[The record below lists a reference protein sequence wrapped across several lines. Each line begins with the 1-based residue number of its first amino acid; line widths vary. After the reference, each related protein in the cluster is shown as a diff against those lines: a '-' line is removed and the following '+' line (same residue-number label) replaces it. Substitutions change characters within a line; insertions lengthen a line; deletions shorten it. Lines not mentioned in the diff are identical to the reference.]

1 MRGRTAFGGRD
12 GRRIGDRP
20 GGGATISRTSRIGR
34 RTARAAILQAAE
46 PRATLAVWP
55 LVFGALSFTSCF
67 TAGSLPAFG
76 SLGSSLRRDPRREAR
91 SRPPTADRSA
101 ADPDI
106 LAASIVSNAGTTD
119 HAAGDPSADGRSDEE
134 LLVLSREG
142 DRAAFRLLLER
153 HRDDLLRYLVR
164 FLGSRAAA
172 DDVFQ
177 ETFLQVHLA
186 ADTFDRDRR
195 FRPWLYAI
203 ASNKARDHHRRTKR
217 RAAAS
222 IDAPL
227 ASAGERS
234 LAELLES
241 AVERP
246 DRPVG
251 DEEMRLAVKRVVDE
265 MPAHYREILLLAYFH
280 RMSYQQIAEGLAIP
294 LGTVKSR
301 LHAAVA
307 HFAAS
312 WKLAPEG
319 RPADE

>member
-1 MRGRTAFGGRD
+1 MP
-12 GRRIGDRP
+12 IV
-20 GGGATISRTSRIGR
+20 
-34 RTARAAILQAAE
+34 
-46 PRATLAVWP
+46 AVRS
-55 LVFGALSFTSCF
+55 LVFGALSFTGGF
-67 TAGSLPAFG
+67 AAGSLPAFG
-76 SLGSSLRRDPRREAR
+76 SLGAALRQSRGQCRGQSRGQSRREGAAAR
-91 SRPPTADRSA
+91 RAAPDRAA
-101 ADPDI
+101 ADADI
-106 LAASIVSNAGTTD
+106 LAASTVTNAGPTD
-119 HAAGDPSADGRSDEE
+119 HATGDPSADGRSDEE

-142 DRAAFRLLLER
+142 DRGAFRLLLER

-217 RAAAS
+217 RSAAS
-222 IDAPL
+222 LDAPL
-227 ASAGERS
+227 ATGAERS
-234 LAELLES
+234 LAQLLES
-241 AVERP
+241 SEERP

-251 DEEMRLAVKRVVDE
+251 DEETRLAVKRVVDE

-319 RPADE
+319 RRSDE

>member
-1 MRGRTAFGGRD
+1 
-12 GRRIGDRP
+12 
-20 GGGATISRTSRIGR
+20 
-34 RTARAAILQAAE
+34 
-46 PRATLAVWP
+46 
-55 LVFGALSFTSCF
+55 
-67 TAGSLPAFG
+67 
-76 SLGSSLRRDPRREAR
+76 
-91 SRPPTADRSA
+91 
-101 ADPDI
+101 
-106 LAASIVSNAGTTD
+106 VSNAGTTD
-119 HAAGDPSADGRSDEE
+119 HAAGGPPADGRSDEE

-142 DRAAFRLLLER
+142 DRQAFRLLLER

-177 ETFLQVHLA
+177 ETFIQVHLA
-186 ADTFDRDRR
+186 ADTFDPERR

-203 ASNKARDHHRRTKR
+203 ASNKARDHHRRGKR

-222 IDAPL
+222 LNTPL
-227 ASAGERS
+227 ATAGERS
-234 LAELLES
+234 LADFLETTEDS
-241 AVERP
+241 P
-246 DRPVG
+246 DRPAS

-280 RMSYQQIAEGLAIP
+280 RMSYQQIAEVLGIP

-319 RPADE
+319 RSTDE